1 MKCTICA
8 SIFLLVLVCLALPV
22 LSFAGNDGPSATG
35 SFEFALE
42 DGQPKFLKFNA
53 RTQNNGRTVGEMT
66 FTDPNA
72 SPGGDPDTPNAPNAP
87 ATGVSMRA
95 SFDCLRI
102 DGNRAVMSGEIVE
115 SNILTAIGLRVQLV
129 VEDNGEGVNVPAV
142 DKLTWGVY
150 QSSANTWIPNDAE
163 RDDDNG
169 AFLTWIARDAER
181 SDDVGVPSNQSKVI
195 GCQSFPLSSYS
206 FVDIKHGGG
215 NVQVQP

>member
-1 MKCTICA
+1 MKSTVYG
-8 SIFLLVLVCLALPV
+8 SIFLFVLLSIALPAM
-22 LSFAGNDGPSATG
+22 SFAGNDGPSATG

-66 FTDPNA
+66 FADPNA
-72 SPGGDPDTPNAPNAP
+72 SPGGDPDNPGTTNGP
-87 ATGVSMRA
+87 ATGISMRA
-95 SFDCLRI
+95 TFDCLKI
-102 DGNRAVMSGEIVE
+102 DGNRAVMSGAIVE
-115 SNILTAIGLRVQLV
+115 SNILTAIGLRILLV
-129 VEDNGEGVNVPAV
+129 VEDNGEGINVPTP

-150 QSSANTWIPNDAE
+150 QSSANTWIPKDAE

-169 AFLTWIARDAER
+169 AFLTWIATDAER
-181 SDDVGVPSNQSKVI
+181 PDDVGVPSNQSQVI
-195 GCQSFPLSSYS
+195 GCQTFPLSSYS